1 MHVIQNFSLDPTL
14 KSDDMKSLDDFSEAE
29 LEKFYLV
36 GKGKWRVSKDTQR
49 KTCIAPFQYHA
60 KLWVNPRTRQR
71 QRRKEEIKT
80 IRDS

>member
-36 GKGKWRVSKDTQR
+36 GKGKMEGFKRYPEKNMHCTFSVS
-49 KTCIAPFQYHA
+49 C
-60 KLWVNPRTRQR
+60 
-71 QRRKEEIKT
+71 
-80 IRDS
+80 